1 LNVLR
6 FIGAL
11 LGRREWVYLFS
22 LLAPFVVYD
31 LALKAYGVAFLPG
44 GDNGLSRVL
53 GLMRSDMFFDLGYV
67 LLWVGLFS
75 LAKGRITRRV
85 VVSLFHAVTVL
96 VLVVSTCAHQYFRQ
110 NGTTL
115 DYATIAEWLP
125 KIDEIAPILTQGV
138 PPSAWALLFAALLYA
153 VFGPAVVT
161 RAFERWWGRPGR
173 RYQAATSR
181 IPSSFGPLGLLV
193 LALLSSSLSLL
204 AGSDPAGA
212 NASFARAPFANVV
225 LTGVEEATT
234 EEVAPDTEVAESVSG
249 AADASLVDANQ
260 TEETN
265 PQDTNAAEA
274 PRAKKS
280 RNVVLVHL
288 ESTRARSTTPYNKEI
303 ATTPFLDRLAESS
316 LLAERAYVVV
326 PRSSKATV
334 AVNCGIE
341 PPLFYGPEFEPGGIP
356 SRCLPSL
363 LREKGYGT
371 VFFQSSS
378 EELDQYGIIAS
389 NLGYEEYYPSEVM
402 DKTGFMMTNYVSYE
416 DDIMLGPSEE
426 WLEANSDTPFMAQY
440 LTGTAHDDYRCI
452 PNRYGARNFSEDGL
466 ANSYLNCVNM
476 LDHFLE
482 NLIDQYKRLGLYEET
497 VFVVYGDHGEGFG
510 EHGRY
515 LHGDTIYEEGLRVP
529 LLIHAPGWFD
539 EGDRVEE
546 LSNQTDIVPT
556 VLEML
561 GYRVEDGSYPGYS
574 LLHLMPEDRVL
585 RFGCI
590 TDRKCLASIRGSEK
604 YIHHYGDQ
612 PDEVFDLSKDPLEK
626 NNLAGGRST
635 EELDRLRGDLLAWHS
650 GVNAGYDGG

>member
-1 LNVLR
+1 
-6 FIGAL
+6 
-11 LGRREWVYLFS
+11 
-22 LLAPFVVYD
+22 
-31 LALKAYGVAFLPG
+31 
-44 GDNGLSRVL
+44 
-53 GLMRSDMFFDLGYV
+53 
-67 LLWVGLFS
+67 
-75 LAKGRITRRV
+75 
-85 VVSLFHAVTVL
+85 
-96 VLVVSTCAHQYFRQ
+96 
-110 NGTTL
+110 
-115 DYATIAEWLP
+115 
-125 KIDEIAPILTQGV
+125 
-138 PPSAWALLFAALLYA
+138 
-153 VFGPAVVT
+153 
-161 RAFERWWGRPGR
+161 
-173 RYQAATSR
+173 
-181 IPSSFGPLGLLV
+181 
-193 LALLSSSLSLL
+193 
-204 AGSDPAGA
+204 
-212 NASFARAPFANVV
+212 
-225 LTGVEEATT
+225 
-234 EEVAPDTEVAESVSG
+234 
-249 AADASLVDANQ
+249 VDANQ

-265 PQDTNAAEA
+265 LQDPNPAEA

-288 ESTRARSTTPYNKEI
+288 ESTRARSTTPYNKEL
-303 ATTPFLDRLAESS
+303 ATTPFLDRLSESS

-371 VFFQSSS
+371 AFFQSSS

-389 NLGYEEYYPSEVM
+389 NLDYEEYYPSEVM

-426 WLEANSDTPFMAQY
+426 WLEANGDTPFLAQY

-452 PNRYGARNFSEDGL
+452 PNRYGVKNFSEDGL
-466 ANSYLNCVNM
+466 TNSYLNCVNM

-497 VFVVYGDHGEGFG
+497 IFVVYGDHGEGFG

-539 EGDRVEE
+539 EGERLEE

-574 LLHLMPEDRVL
+574 LLHPVPEDRTL
-585 RFGCI
+585 KFGCI

-612 PDEVFDLSKDPLEK
+612 PDEVFDLSKDPLER
-626 NNLAGGRST
+626 NNLAGGRSE
-635 EELDRLRGDLLAWHS
+635 EELDRLREDLLAWHS
-650 GVNAGYDGG
+650 GVNAGYGGG